1 MEDQPSGFVNCFS
14 PSLRSWH
21 EDTDFCAMVRVICV
35 IDVVC
40 LRSNFHVVRAGDVNA
55 FFWGPHG
62 VIFSLGRWR
71 ACQARS
77 SLQNPCWGIQDCGWP
92 GKKSPFLTSCTAFFL
107 CPSPCSDSAQQII
120 VIQALMK
127 SIIALVRY
135 LMIFFSSLVS
145 VGHSLFLLSLTHY
158 RNKHVFGLW
167 MFAAVVALLCQ
178 FKKRKELCDLDA
190 IKVGLYFFDPWG
202 LEKFS
207 VLKNEENSEFVCNY
221 CTRWL
226 V

>member
-1 MEDQPSGFVNCFS
+1 
-14 PSLRSWH
+14 
-21 EDTDFCAMVRVICV
+21 MVRVICV

-135 LMIFFSSLVS
+135 LLIFFIIGFCRPLS
-145 VGHSLFLLSLTHY
+145 SLFLLSLTHY
-158 RNKHVFGLW
+158 RRNMSLVCECLQLW
-167 MFAAVVALLCQ
+167 LHCCVSLKREKSSMTLMPSRLVCTFSIPGAWKYFQSWKIRKTLSSFATIVQ
-178 FKKRKELCDLDA
+178 GD
-190 IKVGLYFFDPWG
+190 
-202 LEKFS
+202 
-207 VLKNEENSEFVCNY
+207 
-221 CTRWL
+221 
-226 V
+226 